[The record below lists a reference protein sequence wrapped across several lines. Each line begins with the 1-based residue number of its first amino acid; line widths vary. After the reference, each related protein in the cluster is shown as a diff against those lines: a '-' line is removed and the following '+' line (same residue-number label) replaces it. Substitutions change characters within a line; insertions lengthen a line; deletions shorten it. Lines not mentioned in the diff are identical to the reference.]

1 MLDEILDKLT
11 KVRKSGKNYTACCPV
26 HDDKSP
32 SMSIT
37 EKDGKVL
44 AHCHSCGANGRDVVE
59 ALGLPIDVLFAEP
72 MERTHD
78 PDWLLKKTENW
89 DSTIIVIAY
98 AAMKRGERVKY
109 SDRKALKV
117 SIARRE
123 LRKRKNIPQL
133 NQHLDWD
140 PFDENEIQF
149 HT

>member
-37 EKDGKVL
+37 EKGGKVL
-44 AHCHSCGANGRDVVE
+44 AHCHSCGANCRDVVE

-72 MERTHD
+72 MQRTHD
-78 PDWLLKKTENW
+78 PHWLLKKTENW
-89 DSTIIVIAY
+89 DSTLIVIAY
-98 AAMKRGERVKY
+98 AAIKRGERVKY

-123 LRKRKNIPQL
+123 LRKRNNIPQL

-140 PFDENEIQF
+140 PFDETEI
-149 HT
+149 HA